1 MRRPI
6 AVELLWHFRS
16 GADATGVVHDAAS
29 AWSRPRCGI
38 TSLSVASAI
47 LSGWP
52 EDSQCHSDRKV
63 WAVTHRDG
71 RNYKAE
77 LDDDLLER
85 ITEIVKDC
93 DVIETLSNKRTN
105 WIASFDR
112 AGVWVE
118 TERSR
123 ARAAGPQLVPA
134 WMIVVAWERLCK
146 NGTLSHIELLHDM
159 KVMRSAF
166 VCALLAQFPDVVV
179 VQDRPAVLER
189 IATS

>member
-1 MRRPI
+1 MPTALQRRDI
-6 AVELLWHFRS
+6 R
-16 GADATGVVHDAAS
+16 
-29 AWSRPRCGI
+29 
-38 TSLSVASAI
+38 SLSVASAI
-47 LSGWP
+47 LSGWR

-63 WAVTHRDG
+63 WAVTHPRNG
-71 RNYKAE
+71 RNYAAG
-77 LDDDLLER
+77 LDNDLLER
-85 ITEIVKDC
+85 ITDVVAGS

-105 WIASFDR
+105 WIASFNR

-123 ARAAGPQLVPA
+123 ARAAGPQLVSA
-134 WMIVVAWERLCK
+134 WMIVVAWEQLCK
-146 NGTLSHIELLHDM
+146 NGTLSHIELLNDL

-189 IATS
+189 IVTS

>member
-1 MRRPI
+1 M
-6 AVELLWHFRS
+6 
-16 GADATGVVHDAAS
+16 
-29 AWSRPRCGI
+29 
-38 TSLSVASAI
+38 
-47 LSGWP
+47 
-52 EDSQCHSDRKV
+52 
-63 WAVTHRDG
+63 THRDG

-85 ITEIVKDC
+85 ITEIVKDGE
-93 DVIETLSNKRTN
+93 VIDTLSNKRTN

-123 ARAAGPQLVPA
+123 ARGAGPQLVPA
-134 WMIVVAWERLCK
+134 WMIVAAWEQLCK

-166 VCALLAQFPDVVV
+166 VCALLARFPDVVV
-179 VQDRPAVLER
+179 VQVRPAVLER
-189 IATS
+189 IVTS

>member
-1 MRRPI
+1 M
-6 AVELLWHFRS
+6 
-16 GADATGVVHDAAS
+16 
-29 AWSRPRCGI
+29 
-38 TSLSVASAI
+38 
-47 LSGWP
+47 
-52 EDSQCHSDRKV
+52 
-63 WAVTHRDG
+63 THRDS
-71 RNYKAE
+71 RKRSVE

-85 ITEIVKDC
+85 ITEVVAGS

-105 WIASFDR
+105 WVASFDL

-123 ARAAGPQLVPA
+123 ARAAGPQLVLA
-134 WMIVVAWERLCK
+134 WMIVVAWEQLCK
-146 NGTLSHIELLHDM
+146 NGTLSHIELLNDM

-189 IATS
+189 IVTP

>member
-1 MRRPI
+1 M
-6 AVELLWHFRS
+6 
-16 GADATGVVHDAAS
+16 
-29 AWSRPRCGI
+29 
-38 TSLSVASAI
+38 
-47 LSGWP
+47 
-52 EDSQCHSDRKV
+52 
-63 WAVTHRDG
+63 THRDS

-85 ITEIVKDC
+85 ITEIVKDG

-123 ARAAGPQLVPA
+123 ARAAGSQLVPA
-134 WMIVVAWERLCK
+134 WMIVAAWEQLRK

-179 VQDRPAVLER
+179 VQDRPAVLEM
-189 IATS
+189 IVTS